1 MTEDQ
6 FLAQAEPL
14 AELGEPAQVHK
25 VFCLL
30 SGGVDSTTTLA
41 MAQHA
46 FPDDPIECVT
56 VNYGQRH
63 IKESQCAQWQAEYY
77 QADHVVIDA
86 QGLLTGMLVDKGEN
100 NEEIPNAS
108 YQDLPHGISP
118 TYVSFRNGTM
128 LSLVA
133 ARAQGWIMAQ
143 EAGGMVATATIY
155 CGIHADDAAND
166 AYPDCTLE
174 FIGSMANAIY
184 VGTYFKVRVRAPL
197 VHMEKA
203 EVVAQ
208 GNRLGV
214 DYSKTW
220 SCYVGEDKH
229 CGVCP
234 TCRARKEAFE
244 EAIGFDPTEYAA

>member
-1 MTEDQ
+1 MTDAMQ
-6 FLAQAEPL
+6 VI
-14 AELGEPAQVHK
+14 GENFSPPGKVHK

-30 SGGVDSTTTLA
+30 SGGVDSSTTLA
-41 MAQHA
+41 MAAEA
-46 FPDDPIECVT
+46 FPSDPIECVT
-56 VNYGQRH
+56 IDYGQRH
-63 IKESQCAQWQAEYY
+63 IKEAQCAQWQAERHS
-77 QADHVVIDA
+77 ADYVILNA

-100 NEEIPNAS
+100 NEEIPDAS
-108 YQDLPHGISP
+108 YADLPHGISP

-133 ARAQGWIMAQ
+133 ARAQSWIMAQ
-143 EAGGMVATATIY
+143 EASGMDASATIY

-197 VHMEKA
+197 VHMEKKD
-203 EVVAQ
+203 VVAA
-208 GNRLGV
+208 GTFLGV
-214 DYSKTW
+214 NYGQTW

-234 TCRARKEAFE
+234 TCRARKESFADN
-244 EAIGFDPTEYAA
+244 GLPDPTEYAA